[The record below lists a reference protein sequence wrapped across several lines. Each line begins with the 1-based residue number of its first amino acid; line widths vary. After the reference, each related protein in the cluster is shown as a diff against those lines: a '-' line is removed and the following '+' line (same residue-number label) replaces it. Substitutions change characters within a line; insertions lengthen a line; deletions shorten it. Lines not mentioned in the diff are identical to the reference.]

1 MGFVLL
7 YSFERTDFV
16 HLYISGDNAWM
27 VPPVP
32 IPNTVVKHPEAEST
46 CLVTGRE
53 DRKLPV
59 DTKSTRFVECFFVCK
74 NIKQPL
80 PQGEDRRGAKR
91 SARSGSLA
99 QPMSAQAACCRRCAH
114 MPKHSFR
121 ARTRAT
127 YGVRIHLSYREPLA
141 ASGISDH

>member
-16 HLYISGDNAWM
+16 HLYISGDDTWM

-59 DTKSTRFVECFFVCK
+59 DTKSTRFVECFFHIRIFGGRFADFLK
-74 NIKQPL
+74 NI
-80 PQGEDRRGAKR
+80 
-91 SARSGSLA
+91 
-99 QPMSAQAACCRRCAH
+99 
-114 MPKHSFR
+114 FR
-121 ARTRAT
+121 ASR
-127 YGVRIHLSYREPLA
+127 YFSFCVESM
-141 ASGISDH
+141 